1 MKKTPG
7 KKGPVTWIR
16 SGGGRMALYEELG
29 QYFTPDGAFI
39 EDRFRRQFETL
50 LREHMEKEGGRE
62 TESWLSRHLAE
73 IVDYLDERDLGT
85 QTVRLLEVAMEV
97 AENLCLDQLNLPP
110 ALLRRVLQAGANS
123 GGTPGGQR
131 RREPDEK
138 RNRIFSAALEIFC
151 ERGFH
156 NATMD
161 QVAERAGVAKGTV
174 YRYFAS
180 KEELLRELFR
190 EAARE
195 LAEQF
200 RTSFGQDGNLVEMV
214 ESFITAW
221 LGFIERNPTLYRIL
235 QTEGAYLGGEGGAVF
250 YEELIEAFPMAKERL
265 AALNRNGALKTM
277 NFHTLAFGVLGFMD
291 GVARK
296 WFRAGMSY
304 SLRDELPII
313 LETLFNGIVQE
324 GPGRKHFLTDGG
336 I

>member
-1 MKKTPG
+1 MKKASSP
-7 KKGPVTWIR
+7 KGPVTWIR

-29 QYFTPDGAFI
+29 QYFTPDGAFM
-39 EDRFRRQFETL
+39 EDRFRRQFEMS
-50 LREHMEKEGGRE
+50 LREHLGAKGSRE
-62 TESWLSRHLAE
+62 TASWLSGHLAE
-73 IVDYLDERDLGT
+73 IVDYLDERDLGA

-97 AENLCLDQLNLPP
+97 AENLQLDQLNLPP
-110 ALLRRVLQAGANS
+110 ALLRRVLQAGANAS
-123 GGTPGGQR
+123 GPAGQR

-138 RNRIFSAALEIFC
+138 RVRIFAAALEIFS

-156 NATMD
+156 GATMD

-200 RTSFGQDGNLVEMV
+200 RISFGRDGDLVEMV

-221 LGFIERNPTLYRIL
+221 LDFIERNPTLYRIL

-265 AALNRNGALKTM
+265 AALNRSGALKTM

-304 SLRDELPII
+304 PLRDELPII
-313 LETLFNGIVQE
+313 LETLFNGIVLE
-324 GPGRKHFLTDGG
+324 GSHRKHFIPESGA
-336 I
+336 

>member
-1 MKKTPG
+1 MKKIPG
-7 KKGPVTWIR
+7 EKRTVTWIR

-39 EDRFRRQFETL
+39 EDRFRKQFEIL
-50 LREHMEKEGGRE
+50 LREHLEKQGPRE
-62 TESWLSRHLAE
+62 TEAWLSGHLAE
-73 IVDYLDERDLGT
+73 IVDYLDERDLGA
-85 QTVRLLEVAMEV
+85 QTIRLLEVAMEV
-97 AENLCLDQLNLPP
+97 AENLHLDQLNLPP
-110 ALLRRVLQAGANS
+110 ALLRRVLQAGANAA
-123 GGTPGGQR
+123 GPAGQR
-131 RREPDEK
+131 RREPDGK
-138 RNRIFSAALEIFC
+138 RARIFSAALEIFC

-200 RTSFGQDGNLVEMV
+200 RTSFGREGNLMEMV
-214 ESFITAW
+214 ESFVTAW

-250 YEELIEAFPMAKERL
+250 YEELIESFPMAKERV
-265 AALNRNGALKTM
+265 AALNRTGTLKTM
-277 NFHTLAFGVLGFMD
+277 NFHTLAFGVMGFMD

-304 SLRDELPII
+304 PLRDELPII

-324 GPGRKHFLTDGG
+324 GPGRKHFIADSGA
-336 I
+336 

>member
-1 MKKTPG
+1 MKKTP
-7 KKGPVTWIR
+7 KKQQPVRWIR

-29 QYFTPDGAFI
+29 QYFTPDGLFI
-39 EDRFRRQFETL
+39 EDRFRKQFEAQ
-50 LREHMEKEGGRE
+50 LRGQLEREGAQR
-62 TESWLSRHLAE
+62 TAAWLSEHLAE
-73 IVDYLDERDLGT
+73 IVDYLDERNLGA
-85 QTVRLLEVAMEV
+85 QTVRLLHTAVDV
-97 AENLCLDQLNLPP
+97 AERLKLDQLNLPSS
-110 ALLRRVLQAGANS
+110 LLRRVLAAGS
-123 GGTPGGQR
+123 TSTGTGGTR

-138 RNRIFSAALEIFC
+138 RNRIFAAALEIFS
-151 ERGFH
+151 EQGFH

-174 YRYFAS
+174 YRYFSS

-200 RTSFGQDGNLVEMV
+200 RTSFGGDGNLPEMV
-214 ESFITAW
+214 ETFITAW
-221 LGFIERNPTLYRIL
+221 LQFIERNPTLYRIL

-265 AALNRNGALKTM
+265 AALNRSGALKTM
-277 NFHTLAFGVLGFMD
+277 NFHTLAFGILGFMD

-296 WFRAGMSY
+296 WYRSGMSY

-324 GPGRKHFLTDGG
+324 GPGRKHFIPGG
-336 I
+336 GA